1 MSRHSFIFKTQPL
14 WKLTT
19 KLMGQFV
26 LGHRVQNTVTATA
39 AIMKCL
45 EQMGIMSLNVA
56 SGITLQHS
64 TPQGLLMSF

>member
-1 MSRHSFIFKTQPL
+1 
-14 WKLTT
+14 
-19 KLMGQFV
+19 MGQFV